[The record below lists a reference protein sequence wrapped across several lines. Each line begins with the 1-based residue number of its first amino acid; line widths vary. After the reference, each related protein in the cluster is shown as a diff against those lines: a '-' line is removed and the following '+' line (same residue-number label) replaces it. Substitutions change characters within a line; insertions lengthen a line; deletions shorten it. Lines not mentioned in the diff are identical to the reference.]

1 MRSLSGGPGD
11 VDRGE
16 EKGRRGARREGREDE
31 MGEAGRV
38 KDCYKG
44 GVKIREMGESVM
56 ISLGVDGG

>member
-1 MRSLSGGPGD
+1 
-11 VDRGE
+11 
-16 EKGRRGARREGREDE
+16 
-31 MGEAGRV
+31 MGEAGRM